1 MPPEGRGA
9 AVAAA
14 VPHISIAQEALVSP
28 AKRDRREARMAE
40 IAEAVADLERHGTCW
55 SDWARRNGFSLVAT
69 RNVLKL
75 RHPCLRGESH
85 RIAETILDGA
95 RWHRQPDGHAHAA
108 PRIRDEAATT
118 AEGMPPGLAQ
128 ATAKM
133 IHDCANAQA
142 ALGFCAVLLSDL
154 LWFGYIP
161 ADEIDRARVALSLA
175 RSFSG
180 GALSGAGRPAIPSA
194 AETEDPA

>member
-40 IAEAVADLERHGTCW
+40 IAEAVAELERHGTCW
-55 SDWARRNGFSLVAT
+55 SDWARRHGFSLVAT

-75 RHPCLRGESH
+75 RHPCLRGESR

-108 PRIRDEAATT
+108 P
-118 AEGMPPGLAQ
+118 LAPE
-128 ATAKM
+128 TR
-133 IHDCANAQA
+133 
-142 ALGFCAVLLSDL
+142 DL
-154 LWFGYIP
+154 LLGIS
-161 ADEIDRARVALSLA
+161 AELKALQSGLDRLLKAAGWDPERFRAA
-175 RSFSG
+175 GTCRSCG
-180 GALSGAGRPAIPSA
+180 CTDWQACRDWDGEQQPV
-194 AETEDPA
+194 TEQ